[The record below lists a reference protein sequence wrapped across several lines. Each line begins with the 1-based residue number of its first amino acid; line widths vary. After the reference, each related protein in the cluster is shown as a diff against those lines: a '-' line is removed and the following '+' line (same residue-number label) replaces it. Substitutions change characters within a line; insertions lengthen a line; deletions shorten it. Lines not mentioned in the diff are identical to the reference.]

1 MEEFSWWRRRS
12 SPARPLRR
20 HATPTGMKTACG
32 RRYIFLSMYVD
43 SVACFLYG
51 RTVTTSHQHLYLAL
65 FLINGPRASNFRLP
79 QASWRQPQQ
88 PFPSNTL
95 VLHIRKRSPSSSPS
109 LHLSLGKYS
118 CTTNLFPSRLLRE
131 GEVVFQR
138 LSHLLSQYAF
148 PAATWLTS

>member
-1 MEEFSWWRRRS
+1 MVLGQATLGSLRPRGDNLS
-12 SPARPLRR
+12 SL
-20 HATPTGMKTACG
+20 
-32 RRYIFLSMYVD
+32 
-43 SVACFLYG
+43 
-51 RTVTTSHQHLYLAL
+51 
-65 FLINGPRASNFRLP
+65 
-79 QASWRQPQQ
+79 
-88 PFPSNTL
+88 FPSNTL

-148 PAATWLTS
+148 PAATWLTSWTCYHSRERGRDTSNPAKNTFHLGVFWQHYRRTLANGSRRRDGEHWQLFSIVYFDFTDLEVSKAPF